1 MIRQFKTRDEILSM
15 IPELSPEAL
24 AALTEA
30 GIIQP
35 LLAEGEPRFRE
46 IDAARLQLAV
56 ELEEM
61 FRLDP
66 EALALV
72 PEIRNIVSLVVG
84 EFLPQI
90 KGSSAYDL
98 VSLVLAVLVQQYV
111 SPRLPAVLRPYLTAQ
126 AIRSAINGLQ
136 WAYDNWVK
144 PRLKK

>member
-1 MIRQFKTRDEILSM
+1 MIRHFKTRDEILSM

-72 PEIRNIVSLVVG
+72 LSLIDQLNGIRGEMRAVLGALAEEPPETRARLRRVIHEIRILR
-84 EFLPQI
+84 
-90 KGSSAYDL
+90 
-98 VSLVLAVLVQQYV
+98 VQ
-111 SPRLPAVLRPYLTAQ
+111 R
-126 AIRSAINGLQ
+126 
-136 WAYDNWVK
+136 D
-144 PRLKK
+144 

>member
-72 PEIRNIVSLVVG
+72 LSLIDQLNGIRG
-84 EFLPQI
+84 EMR
-90 KGSSAYDL
+90 
-98 VSLVLAVLVQQYV
+98 AVLGALAEE
-111 SPRLPAVLRPYLTAQ
+111 PPETRARLRRVVHRNANETAGAQ
-126 AIRSAINGLQ
+126 ALACLG
-136 WAYDNWVK
+136 
-144 PRLKK
+144 